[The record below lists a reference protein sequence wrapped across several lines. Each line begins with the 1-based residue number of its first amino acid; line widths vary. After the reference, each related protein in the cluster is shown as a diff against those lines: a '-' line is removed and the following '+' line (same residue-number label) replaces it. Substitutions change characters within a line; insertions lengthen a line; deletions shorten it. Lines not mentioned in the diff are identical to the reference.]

1 MNRTEKLGLLV
12 LVIAII
18 GMITPPT
25 QSVGIFSG
33 LVISLGI
40 MYVIV
45 FKTSLVATSNGLM
58 AGLSVIILLILKQL
72 YGWVKSQNGN

>member
-1 MNRTEKLGLLV
+1 MENIKYGIEQIDIMQLKEALYYSIV
-12 LVIAII
+12 AI
-18 GMITPPT
+18 
-25 QSVGIFSG
+25 
-33 LVISLGI
+33 ISLGI